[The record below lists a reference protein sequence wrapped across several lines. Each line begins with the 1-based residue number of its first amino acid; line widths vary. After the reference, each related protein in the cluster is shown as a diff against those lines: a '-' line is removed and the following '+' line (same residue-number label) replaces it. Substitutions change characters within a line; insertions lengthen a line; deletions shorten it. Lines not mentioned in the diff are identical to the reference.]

1 MIKKVLRFIVQKLYF
16 RLGLSRKFT
25 NDKEYKLISG
35 KRLDGKTVVVTGST
49 GAIGSAI
56 CSICITQGAKIV
68 LVGRNREKLE
78 VLQSNLNTL
87 KKEACRILQLNL
99 ESYEESRMKLAEL
112 LNTGARI
119 DVWVNCAGGS
129 ARGRHAHLTQQS
141 MDVIDDILSSN
152 LRTSMIGS
160 KLAAEI
166 MLPQQHGRIINIG
179 SSIALQGKA
188 GFVDYAATKAAVIG
202 YTRSLAMEL
211 GPSDITVN
219 CVSPGFIQRGEF
231 DEQKLQYLLKSNIMN
246 KIGTAEDIAHAV
258 VFLASDEAGFITGQN
273 LIVDGGRTL
282 GLQGD

>member
-1 MIKKVLRFIVQKLYF
+1 MIKKALRFIVRKLYF
-16 RLGLSRKFT
+16 RLGLSQNFT
-25 NDKEYKLISG
+25 NDKEYKLLSG
-35 KRLDGKTVVVTGST
+35 NRLDGRTVVVTGST

-56 CSICITQGAKIV
+56 CSLCITQGAEVV

-78 VLQSNLNTL
+78 ALQSSLNTL
-87 KKEACRILQLNL
+87 KESSSHILQLNL
-99 ESYEESRMKLAEL
+99 ENYEESRIKLAEF
-112 LNTGARI
+112 LNTGSRI
-119 DVWVNCAGGS
+119 DAWVNCAGGS
-129 ARGRHAHLTQQS
+129 ARDRHAHLAQQS
-141 MDVIDDILSSN
+141 KDVIDDILASN

-160 KLAAEI
+160 KLAAEV
-166 MLPQQHGRIINIG
+166 MLPQQYGRIINIG

-188 GFVDYAATKAAVIG
+188 GFVDYAATKAAVVG

-231 DEQKLQYLLKSNIMN
+231 DEQKLQYLLKSNIMR

-273 LIVDGGRTL
+273 LIVDGGRSL

>member
-1 MIKKVLRFIVQKLYF
+1 MFKRILRFIVRKLYF

-56 CSICITQGAKIV
+56 CSLCITQGAEVV

-78 VLQSNLNTL
+78 ALQSSLNTL
-87 KKEACRILQLNL
+87 KEGASRILQLNL
-99 ESYEESRMKLAEL
+99 ENYDESRIKLAEL
-112 LNTGARI
+112 LNTGSRI
-119 DVWVNCAGGS
+119 EVWVNCAGGS
-129 ARGRHAHLTQQS
+129 ARDRHAHLAQQS
-141 MDVIDDILSSN
+141 MDVIDDILASN

-166 MLPQQHGRIINIG
+166 MLPQQYGRIINIG
-179 SSIALQGKA
+179 SSIAMQGKA
-188 GFVDYAATKAAVIG
+188 GFVDYAATKAAVVG
-202 YTRSLAMEL
+202 YTRSLALEL

-231 DEQKLQYLLKSNIMN
+231 DERKLQYLLKSNIMH

-273 LIVDGGRTL
+273 IIVDGGRSL